1 MWQEVTG
8 MAPTPQVRLGRV
20 AGLAISARPSAFA
33 SSLVLWMLAGGF
45 ARLVLQQPLAL
56 AVAGGALVLVLH
68 WVGDIWHQLGH
79 GWAARRTGYP
89 MSGIRLWYLLSTA
102 LYPADEPPLPVA
114 IHVRRALGGAQGSLV
129 LSVVAG
135 ALAVALRTG
144 AGALWWVLVFFFLDN
159 LAVFTLGAF
168 LPLGFTDG
176 STLLRL
182 RREHKRS

>member
-89 MSGIRLWYLLSTA
+89 MCAARWA
-102 LYPADEPPLPVA
+102 
-114 IHVRRALGGAQGSLV
+114 VRRAA
-129 LSVVAG
+129 
-135 ALAVALRTG
+135 
-144 AGALWWVLVFFFLDN
+144 WY
-159 LAVFTLGAF
+159 
-168 LPLGFTDG
+168 
-176 STLLRL
+176 
-182 RREHKRS
+182 